1 VGAAMTQRDLFG
13 STTESD
19 NPIVGLSA
27 TLPGRPYR
35 QCGSINA
42 TIESTG
48 RAMHHGS
55 LRCSCGQFRG
65 WLSRNTYEV
74 VTAFIKEFGRPT
86 EPIEIRRSTNS
97 SSGE

>member
-1 VGAAMTQRDLFG
+1 MSRDLFG
-13 STTESD
+13 PTSN

-27 TLPGRPYR
+27 TLPDRPCG
-35 QCGSINA
+35 QCGSINV

-65 WLSRNTYEV
+65 WLRKETYEF
-74 VTAFIKEFGRPT
+74 VTKTIKQRGKPT
-86 EPIEIRRSTNS
+86 EPIIIHTNS
-97 SSGE
+97 SKAYERRT